1 MKTPFENYLKK
12 DIREVINLDSLN
24 DTRWRQRFE
33 NFERS
38 FKLLEK
44 YSNQEIKSE
53 LERAGII
60 QFFEMTFELSWKV
73 LKDYLESQG
82 YDVKS
87 PRETIKQA
95 FQIGLIEEGHPWMD
109 ALSKRNLT
117 THTYDEALAIKFV
130 DEIIEV
136 YVPIFKSLY
145 VKLSKE

>member
-1 MKTPFENYLKK
+1 MS
-12 DIREVINLDSLN
+12 LDSLK

-44 YSNQEIKSE
+44 YSNQDIKSE

-130 DEIIEV
+130 GEIIEV